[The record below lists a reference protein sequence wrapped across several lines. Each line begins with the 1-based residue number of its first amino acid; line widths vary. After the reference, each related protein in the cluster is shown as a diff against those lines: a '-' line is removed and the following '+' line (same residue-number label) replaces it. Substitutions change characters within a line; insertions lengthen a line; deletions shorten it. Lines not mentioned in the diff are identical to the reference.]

1 MLNFVKCSQRCS
13 YFWKDKYHCWE
24 PDFRLLIHLL
34 KEKHRLVKEK
44 QISASFIYKGVKFV
58 VYFIKVNCFLL
69 KIHESLLIVDFK
81 QYFVCWMFLKFI
93 VIKFCKIFCCL
104 RQNQYHPQFLI
115 NWSISLFSIGA
126 ISGLTHTSKI
136 RSRHC

>member
-1 MLNFVKCSQRCS
+1 MQ
-13 YFWKDKYHCWE
+13 Y
-24 PDFRLLIHLL
+24 
-34 KEKHRLVKEK
+34 RLVKEK
-44 QISASFIYKGVKFV
+44 RISASFIYKGVKFV

-115 NWSISLFSIGA
+115 N
-126 ISGLTHTSKI
+126 
-136 RSRHC
+136 